1 MYLHT
6 SLVDGGDGASKRAAD
21 LSCRWVVVVP
31 LWPLISRGDGRVT
44 VTTIDIEGDGVGAVD
59 VEGSGHGCYGHQC

>member
-6 SLVDGGDGASKRAAD
+6 SLVDGGDRASKRVAD

-31 LWPLISRGDGRVT
+31 SWPLILRGDGRVT
-44 VTTIDIEGDGVGAVD
+44 VATIDIEGDGAGAVD
-59 VEGSGHGCYGHQC
+59 VEGSGHGCYGHQR